1 MSIQQEIEKLT
12 LSYFKTINSEITEE
26 NGLYKISI
34 PEKYQNYFRSSQIS
48 LTFDEKV
55 ATEQNCELINPG
67 NKVLF
72 QIITNCCNQGP
83 ITLKQTKTHT
93 DNIVIRYHF
102 FVDLSGIHH
111 ASKLFSIDI
120 DLKTLQPSNVTDE
133 LEPGD
138 FSLNDKLIPENITKS
153 YDVALE
159 ELKQQSEEMKNQFV
173 EKSNS
178 SFESDFK
185 LFCSRYDSEMKELDD
200 AINKK
205 EEVSGNSDVV
215 QKFRFDTVKK
225 IERLRKEKNSLV
237 ENVQNKHQ
245 IEVEYELVATEIILC

>member
-1 MSIQQEIEKLT
+1 MNIQQEIEKLT

-26 NGLYKISI
+26 NGLYEISI
-34 PEKYQNYFRSSQIS
+34 PEKYQNYFRRSQIS

-55 ATEQNCELINPG
+55 ASEQNCELINPG

-72 QIITNCCNQGP
+72 QIITNCNNQGP

-111 ASKLFSIDI
+111 SSKLFSIDI
-120 DLKTLQPSNVTDE
+120 DLKTLQPSNVTEE

-159 ELKQQSEEMKNQFV
+159 ELKQQSEEMKNQFI
-173 EKSNS
+173 EKANS
-178 SFESDFK
+178 SFKSDFQ
-185 LFCSRYDSEMKELDD
+185 LFCSRYDSEMTELDNT
-200 AINKK
+200 INKK
-205 EEVSGNSDVV
+205 EEVSGNSNVV

-225 IERLRKEKNSLV
+225 IEKLEKEKVSLV
-237 ENVQNKHQ
+237 DNVQEKHK
-245 IEVEYELVATEIILC
+245 IILSYNLVACELILK

>member
-1 MSIQQEIEKLT
+1 MNIQQEIEKLT

-26 NGLYKISI
+26 NGLYEISI

-55 ATEQNCELINPG
+55 ASEQNCELINPG
-67 NKVLF
+67 NKTLF
-72 QIITNCCNQGP
+72 QIITNCNNKGP
-83 ITLKQTKTHT
+83 ITLKQSKTPN
-93 DNIVIRYHF
+93 DNLIIRYHF
-102 FVDLSGIHH
+102 FVDFSGIHH
-111 ASKLFSIDI
+111 SSKLFSIDI

-153 YDVALE
+153 YNVALKELEQKSDYLKIQFIE
-159 ELKQQSEEMKNQFV
+159 E
-173 EKSNS
+173 SNT

-185 LFCSRYDSEMKELDD
+185 LFCSRYDSEMTELDD
-200 AINKK
+200 SINKK

-225 IERLRKEKNSLV
+225 IERLRKEKDSLV

-245 IEVEYELVATEIILC
+245 IGIKYKLVATEIILC

>member
-1 MSIQQEIEKLT
+1 LSIQQEIEKLT

-93 DNIVIRYHF
+93 DNIIIRYHF

-120 DLKTLQPSNVTDE
+120 DFKTLQPSNIADE
-133 LEPGD
+133 LEAGD

-159 ELKQQSEEMKNQFV
+159 ELKQQSEEMKDQFI
-173 EKSNS
+173 EKANS
-178 SFESDFK
+178 SFDSDFK
-185 LFCSRYDSEMKELDD
+185 LFCSRYDSEMTELDN

-245 IEVEYELVATEIILC
+245 IEVKYELVATEIILC

>member
-1 MSIQQEIEKLT
+1 MNIQQEIEKLT

-26 NGLYKISI
+26 NGLYRISI

-178 SFESDFK
+178 SFDSDFQ
-185 LFCSRYDSEMKELDD
+185 LFCSRYDSEMTELDD
-200 AINKK
+200 SINEK
-205 EEVSGNSDVV
+205 EENSEY
-215 QKFRFDTVKK
+215 RFGTVKK
-225 IERLRKEKNSLV
+225 IENLEKEKLALV
-237 ENVQNKHQ
+237 ENIQNKHQ
-245 IEVEYELVATEIILC
+245 IIINYELIAAEVILL

>member
-1 MSIQQEIEKLT
+1 MNIQQEIEKLT

-34 PEKYQNYFRSSQIS
+34 PEKYQNYLRSSQIS

-102 FVDLSGIHH
+102 FVFRL
-111 ASKLFSIDI
+111 L
-120 DLKTLQPSNVTDE
+120 TLP
-133 LEPGD
+133 
-138 FSLNDKLIPENITKS
+138 
-153 YDVALE
+153 
-159 ELKQQSEEMKNQFV
+159 
-173 EKSNS
+173 
-178 SFESDFK
+178 
-185 LFCSRYDSEMKELDD
+185 
-200 AINKK
+200 
-205 EEVSGNSDVV
+205 
-215 QKFRFDTVKK
+215 
-225 IERLRKEKNSLV
+225 
-237 ENVQNKHQ
+237 
-245 IEVEYELVATEIILC
+245 LCN

>member
-93 DNIVIRYHF
+93 DNIIIRYHF

-120 DLKTLQPSNVTDE
+120 DLKTLQPSNIADE
-133 LEPGD
+133 LEAGD

-173 EKSNS
+173 EKANS

-185 LFCSRYDSEMKELDD
+185 LFCSRYDSEMTELDD
-200 AINKK
+200 SINEK
-205 EEVSGNSDVV
+205 EENTEY
-215 QKFRFDTVKK
+215 RFDTVKK
-225 IERLRKEKNSLV
+225 IENLEKEKSTLV
-237 ENVQNKHQ
+237 ENIQNKHQ
-245 IEVEYELVATEIILC
+245 IIIDYELIAAEIILF

>member
-1 MSIQQEIEKLT
+1 MNIQQEIEKLT
-12 LSYFKTINSEITEE
+12 QSYFKTINSEITEE
-26 NGLYKISI
+26 NGLYRISI

-67 NKVLF
+67 NKILF

-138 FSLNDKLIPENITKS
+138 FSLSDKLIPENITKS

-159 ELKQQSEEMKNQFV
+159 ELKQQSEEMKNQFI
-173 EKSNS
+173 EKANS
-178 SFESDFK
+178 SFESDFQ
-185 LFCSRYDSEMKELDD
+185 LFCSRYDSEMTELDD
-200 AINKK
+200 SINEK
-205 EEVSGNSDVV
+205 EENSEY
-215 QKFRFDTVKK
+215 RFDTVKK
-225 IERLRKEKNSLV
+225 IENLEKEKLALV
-237 ENVQNKHQ
+237 ENIQNKHQ
-245 IEVEYELVATEIILC
+245 IIINYELIAAEVILF

>member
-1 MSIQQEIEKLT
+1 LSIQQEIEELT

-26 NGLYKISI
+26 NGLYEISI
-34 PEKYQNYFRSSQIS
+34 PEKYQNYFRKSQIS

-55 ATEQNCELINPG
+55 ASEQNCELINPG

-93 DNIVIRYHF
+93 NNVIIRYHF

-111 ASKLFSIDI
+111 ASKLFNIDI
-120 DLKTLQPSNVTDE
+120 DLNTLQPSNVTEE

-138 FSLNDKLIPENITKS
+138 FSLNDKLIPENITRS

-159 ELKQQSEEMKNQFV
+159 ELKQQSEEMKNQFT
-173 EKSNS
+173 EKANS
-178 SFESDFK
+178 SFESDFQ
-185 LFCSRYDSEMKELDD
+185 LFCSRYDSEMRELDD
-200 AINKK
+200 SINEK
-205 EEVSGNSDVV
+205 EENSEY
-215 QKFRFDTVKK
+215 RFDTVKK
-225 IERLRKEKNSLV
+225 IKSLEKEKLALV
-237 ENVQNKHQ
+237 ENIQNKHQ
-245 IEVEYELVATEIILC
+245 IMINYEIIAAEIILF

>member
-1 MSIQQEIEKLT
+1 LSIQQEIEKLT

-26 NGLYKISI
+26 NGLYEISI
-34 PEKYQNYFRSSQIS
+34 PEKYQNYFRRSQIS

-55 ATEQNCELINPG
+55 ASEQNCELINPG

-83 ITLKQTKTHT
+83 ITLKQTKAHT

-159 ELKQQSEEMKNQFV
+159 ELKQQSEEMKNQFI
-173 EKSNS
+173 EKANS
-178 SFESDFK
+178 SFESDFQ
-185 LFCSRYDSEMKELDD
+185 LFCSRYDSEMTELDD
-200 AINKK
+200 SINEK
-205 EEVSGNSDVV
+205 EENSEY
-215 QKFRFDTVKK
+215 RFDTVKK
-225 IERLRKEKNSLV
+225 IKNLEKEKLALV
-237 ENVQNKHQ
+237 ENIQNKHQ
-245 IEVEYELVATEIILC
+245 IIINDELIAAEIILF

>member
-1 MSIQQEIEKLT
+1 LNIQQEIEKLT

-200 AINKK
+200 TINKK

>member
-1 MSIQQEIEKLT
+1 MNIQQEIEKLT

-55 ATEQNCELINPG
+55 ASEQNCELINPG

-200 AINKK
+200 TINKK

>member
-1 MSIQQEIEKLT
+1 LNIQQEIEKLT

-26 NGLYKISI
+26 NGLYRISI

-67 NKVLF
+67 NKILF

-83 ITLKQTKTHT
+83 ITLKQTKTHA
-93 DNIVIRYHF
+93 DNIIIRYHF
-102 FVDLSGIHH
+102 FVDLSGMHH
-111 ASKLFSIDI
+111 SSKLFSIDI

-133 LEPGD
+133 LEPRD
-138 FSLNDKLIPENITKS
+138 FSLSDKLIPENITKS

-178 SFESDFK
+178 SFDSDFQ
-185 LFCSRYDSEMKELDD
+185 LFCSRYDSEMTELDD
-200 AINKK
+200 SINEK
-205 EEVSGNSDVV
+205 EENSEY
-215 QKFRFDTVKK
+215 RFGTVKK
-225 IERLRKEKNSLV
+225 IENLEKEKLALV
-237 ENVQNKHQ
+237 ENIQNKHQ
-245 IEVEYELVATEIILC
+245 IIINYELIAAEVILL